1 MKTLNFLFVIF
12 FLRYIHA
19 LTSSELKNV
28 MNPIIENL
36 TEEISA
42 QLKLEIDHLENQII
56 DNFSELGDKID
67 DVENS
72 K

>member
-19 LTSSELKNV
+19 LTSSELKHV

-56 DNFSELGDKID
+56 DNFSKLGDKID

>member
-1 MKTLNFLFVIF
+1 MKTLNFLFIT
-12 FLRYIHA
+12 FLLQYVQA
-19 LTSSELKNV
+19 LTSSELENV

-36 TEEISA
+36 TQEISA